1 MAQAI
6 VNDEVTRFISI
17 AGIYYCYDLKHQS
30 VCKNKA
36 GKTFRNIKSC
46 SAKQTA
52 INGDKRINNG
62 C

>member
-6 VNDEVTRFISI
+6 VNDEIIRFISI
-17 AGIYYCYDLKHQS
+17 VGIYYCYDLKHQS
-30 VCKNKA
+30 VRKNKA

-46 SAKQTA
+46 SVKQTA
-52 INGDKRINNG
+52 INGF